1 MSDSTAEEFSLKSRI
16 IGSSIVMVILIGG
29 FGGWAASAQLAAA
42 VVAQGSIVVA
52 KNVKKIQHREGGIVA
67 KINVENGDEVRSGS
81 ILITLDDTQ
90 VRAALG
96 VLKSQMEE
104 LAGRRARL
112 LAERDT
118 LDAIKFPAELSTS
131 SEGLSILSGEQRVF
145 EDNQSTRVSQ
155 KEQLTAR
162 IGQFGEEIKGLQ
174 AQQASKQRELKAVR
188 KELRR
193 IKRLHRKKL
202 TTIAR
207 VEAAEKE
214 EERVKGA
221 LGGFKAQIAR
231 AGGQINEVKLQIL
244 SIDQRARTEA
254 QKELRIVE
262 AKLAEL
268 DERRL
273 AAQDR
278 LQRMVLRAPIDGSVH
293 QLNVH
298 TIGGVVSAAEPLMLI
313 VPQND
318 KLSVEV
324 RFNATDIDQ
333 VTIGQKARIRFSAF
347 NQSTTPEVPGV
358 VTHIAPDVIRD
369 SKSGLSYYLGRL
381 NLTADGVKK
390 IGNRK
395 LLPGMPAEIYITTS
409 ERSALSYFVKP
420 FTEKFNNMFNEE

>member
-1 MSDSTAEEFSLKSRI
+1 MEDSSADKFSLKSRI
-16 IGSSIVMVILIGG
+16 ITSSIVMVVLIGG

-42 VVAQGSIVVA
+42 VVAQGSVVVA
-52 KNVKKIQHREGGIVA
+52 KNVKKIQHREGGIVS
-67 KINVENGDEVRSGS
+67 KINVENGDAVEAGAV
-81 ILITLDDTQ
+81 LVMLDDTQ

-112 LAERDT
+112 LTERDT
-118 LDAIKFPAELSTS
+118 LGAIKFPAQLSAS
-131 SEGLSILSGEQRVF
+131 AEGLSIIAGEQRVF
-145 EDNQSTRVSQ
+145 EDNQSTRISQ

-162 IGQFGEEIKGLQ
+162 IGQFGEEIKGLT
-174 AQQASKQRELKAVR
+174 AQLSSKQRELEALKKR
-188 KELRR
+188 QRR
-193 IKRLHRKKL
+193 IKRLRLSKL
-202 TTIAR
+202 VSIAR
-207 VEAAEKE
+207 LEVVESER
-214 EERVKGA
+214 ERVKGA
-221 LGGFKAQIAR
+221 LGGLIAQIAR

-268 DERRL
+268 EERRL

-293 QLNVH
+293 QLNIH

-318 KLSVEV
+318 SLSVEV
-324 RFNATDIDQ
+324 RFAATDIDQ
-333 VTIGQKARIRFSAF
+333 LTIGQTARIRFSAF

-358 VTHIAPDVIRD
+358 VTHIAPDVVRD
-369 SKSGLSYYLGRL
+369 AKSGQNYYLGRL
-381 NLTADGVKK
+381 DLTADGVKK
-390 IGNRK
+390 IGNRR

-420 FTEKFNNMFNEE
+420 FTEKFNKMFNEE